1 MVAQIAKYAVQT
13 SSVDLGVVDEEQN
26 EETGEALEIVYFND
40 CKSSYKRLRS
50 ISMKFLL

>member
-26 EETGEALEIVYFND
+26 EQTGEALITVFNY
-40 CKSSYKRLRS
+40 C
-50 ISMKFLL
+50 